1 METKCA
7 FTYTRQI
14 LNENKYPKPSSKTV
28 TNGDEGEVRGEN
40 ARALAKLLG
49 STLHLM
55 TCWLQVFTTEM
66 RNVPPQKGYIFFNDI
81 NKAHLF

>member
-1 METKCA
+1 MVMKGKFA
-7 FTYTRQI
+7 AGM
-14 LNENKYPKPSSKTV
+14 PVPS
-28 TNGDEGEVRGEN
+28 
-40 ARALAKLLG
+40 AKLSG

-81 NKAHLF
+81 NKDDNDDKERVDEVV